1 MQINR
6 EKLGHEADKVLFIT
20 TYLTSPAFDQFEPI
34 IQDYQDNTTERQN
47 DIIQEI
53 FTSFQKFKEHLQG
66 IFRDINTEYNAE

>member
-34 IQDYQDNTTERQN
+34 VQDYQDNATKRQ
-47 DIIQEI
+47 DDTMQEI

-66 IFRDINTEYNAE
+66 TFRDIDTEHNAE